1 MSGFL
6 IDGVPFV
13 SEGDDKGE
21 DIQGYLDSDYPG
33 NVNEYTTTTT
43 NTGVTTPVP
52 GLEEHNYIAL
62 RPNLPT
68 RYKLRDV
75 SLNEYAFAFS
85 GTYKAG
91 TTPFDVSI
99 PTRFNKVFYVISGGG
114 GGKGGK
120 GHDVNVKANSNNP
133 GTHMEEGYNGGEGGI
148 GASGEIITGSWSV
161 DGSTRVIQIQS
172 IGINGED
179 GISRN
184 ELLRISQK
192 ADHYTA
198 HWHKLPDGSN
208 LPGGSGEDGNATT
221 IVVGA
226 QQITAIGGSGG
237 GGGGASNGEA
247 IAYLGTKWN
256 SLFTYKTN
264 YHVDVNGLD
273 GTPGTPGT
281 PNNNPKYTQSNQGT
295 VREWRPGVGNNGF
308 VKIYF
313 S

>member
-33 NVNEYTTTTT
+33 NVNEYTTTT

-52 GLEEHNYIAL
+52 GLEEHDYIEL

-75 SLNEYAFAFS
+75 SLNENAFAFS
-85 GTYKAG
+85 RTYKAG

-133 GTHMEEGYNGGEGGI
+133 GTHEEEGYNGGEGGI
-148 GASGEIITGSWSV
+148 GASGEIITGSWIV
-161 DGSTRVIQIQS
+161 DDSTRVIQIQS
-172 IGINGED
+172 IGISGED

-184 ELLRISQK
+184 QLLRISQK
-192 ADHYTA
+192 ADDYPA

-264 YHVDVNGLD
+264 YHVGVNGLD

-281 PNNNPKYTQSNQGT
+281 PNINPKYTQSNQGT